1 MCWYPS
7 PIYELGTRHPVVTT
21 AILILVNVWL
31 LAGCSN
37 VATLRFFLDKL
48 PLSVLFAG
56 TATQIYNSM
65 MYKQQKGE

>member
-1 MCWYPS
+1 MSNYIS
-7 PIYELGTRHPVVTT
+7 E
-21 AILILVNVWL
+21 
-31 LAGCSN
+31 AGCSN